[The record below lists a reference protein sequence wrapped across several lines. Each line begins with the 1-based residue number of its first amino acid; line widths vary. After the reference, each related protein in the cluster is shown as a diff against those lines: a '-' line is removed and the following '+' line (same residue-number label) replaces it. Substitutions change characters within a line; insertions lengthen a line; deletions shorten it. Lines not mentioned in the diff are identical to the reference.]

1 MSVILLSIV
10 PDRGKIIPVS
20 RADIR
25 AFPSLKDL
33 VQKVVLVSVHGACA
47 ALECSS
53 MNISWQKLINF

>member
-10 PDRGKIIPVS
+10 PDRRKIIPVS

-33 VQKVVLVSVHGACA
+33 VQTVTRVVQVPVRLFG
-47 ALECSS
+47 EC
-53 MNISWQKLINF
+53 L